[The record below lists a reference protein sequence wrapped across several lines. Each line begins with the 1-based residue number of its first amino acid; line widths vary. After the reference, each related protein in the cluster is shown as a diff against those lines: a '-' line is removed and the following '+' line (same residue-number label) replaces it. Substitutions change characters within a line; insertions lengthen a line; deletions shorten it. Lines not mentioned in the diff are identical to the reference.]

1 MIFVI
6 GSRGRLGQAI
16 SSLYPQRDTAA
27 LKRDIY
33 QDWWKQG
40 SAAEIARFF
49 EPHAGSDTTIF
60 ITAGLLDPKL
70 PADDHIKVNYL
81 LPKNVIAGTSQ
92 LGVRV
97 VTFGTI
103 MEKVINHKNSYIES
117 KAALGEYV
125 EARGAG
131 RRALHVRVHTLFG
144 GGEPSRFMFLGQI
157 HQALLNRTAFDMS
170 PGNQLRE
177 YHHLDDEARA
187 IRALAESGITGAVDL
202 SHGQPVSL
210 KDLALHVFAAFDAG
224 HLLRVGALPAP
235 PEENYGTTFSRL
247 PLLQHIDFRNTLPAV
262 VSYLQELS
270 PQKPRMGCMA

>member
-6 GSRGRLGQAI
+6 GSRGRLGQALG
-16 SSLYPQRDTAA
+16 SLYPQRDTVS

-40 SAAEIARFF
+40 SAAEVARFF
-49 EPHAGSDTTIF
+49 EPYAGSDATIF

-70 PADDHIKVNYL
+70 PADDHTKVNYL
-81 LPKNVIAGTSQ
+81 LPKNIIAGTSK

-103 MEKVINHKNSYIES
+103 MEKVINNKNCYIQS

-125 EARGAG
+125 EARETDSQVM
-131 RRALHVRVHTLFG
+131 HVRVHTLFG

-157 HQALLNRTAFDMS
+157 YHALLNRTTFDMS

-177 YHHLDDEARA
+177 YHHLDDEVHA
-187 IRALAESGITGAVDL
+187 IRALAESKITGVVDL
-202 SHGQPVSL
+202 SHGKPVSL
-210 KDLALHVFAAFDAG
+210 KDIALHIFNSFDAG
-224 HLLRVGALPAP
+224 HLLRIGALPAP
-235 PEENYGTTFSRL
+235 PEENCSETFARH
-247 PLLQHIDFRNTLPAV
+247 PLLQQIHFRDTLPAIV
-262 VSYLQELS
+262 AYLQELS
-270 PQKPRMGCMA
+270 PYKPRIGCTA